1 MSNSIKAI
9 KAHNFQ
15 GRSFEYDLSPLTAIV
30 GRNMSGKT
38 SIASAIK
45 LALLHYSP
53 SHGNRPNITWGFA
66 GSDKVATNNMGVAI
80 ALEHPEKSA
89 GGSEMIVQKW
99 TERAGKITHT
109 GDAPIVPPVL
119 LDIEEEFLNKSG
131 PAKVAMIFS
140 KLDLTELG
148 FNKSQLNLKLRKA
161 ILLDRDEQDSGR
173 DEERV
178 DVALSELL
186 DDIQALDE
194 DRAEFKWPVQKWL
207 DEIAA
212 TVAVKLAAANTTVKT
227 YTGLVRGSAEIS
239 NEAPLKA
246 LVNKARLTE
255 LRGLVAMARV
265 DLEKR
270 KSDAARRDKASQSL
284 QSIKAE
290 LANILDRSE
299 ELAELKAKKAKRV
312 IDPNI
317 ALKNE
322 AVKSLDNTKIEIA
335 RLEASL
341 KLNTEQK
348 ENAVKESE
356 EILAH
361 DDCPTCRSAG
371 KKWKS
376 AFKKELKNRLADFT
390 EKIDAEKVTLKK
402 LREGQASL
410 EEKVKTLNKA
420 VSERL
425 SSDVEEDAKIIQF
438 ERRQETRD
446 MLKKQ
451 FERDSAAFD
460 DDDLPSATNKSPVDC
475 EALKAELATLE
486 LQEREEIAETAK
498 AGQAEEARQK
508 VTQATAAKYVLDGAV
523 KVLKQIKVDLMEKG
537 FGSFM
542 ESVNLFTAG
551 IMNGSVLY
559 KDGEFGYW
567 RGSTWVAMDHFSGT
581 EKMLTAIGLSIAL
594 AQQSPIRLVCVDE
607 WLRDKITRMQV
618 MDRLAEL
625 KLSDVIDQA
634 IIIDTDSSEYAEKGY
649 QIINVD
655 P

>member
-1 MSNSIKAI
+1 
-9 KAHNFQ
+9 
-15 GRSFEYDLSPLTAIV
+15 
-30 GRNMSGKT
+30 
-38 SIASAIK
+38 
-45 LALLHYSP
+45 
-53 SHGNRPNITWGFA
+53 
-66 GSDKVATNNMGVAI
+66 
-80 ALEHPEKSA
+80 
-89 GGSEMIVQKW
+89 MIVQKW
-99 TERAGKITHT
+99 TERAGKITHM

-131 PAKVAMIFS
+131 PAKVAMIFL
-140 KLDLTELG
+140 KLDLTDLG

-212 TVAVKLAAANTTVKT
+212 TVAVKLEAANTTVKT

-299 ELAELKAKKAKRV
+299 ELAALKAKKAKRV

-361 DDCPTCRSAG
+361 DDCPTCRTAG

-376 AFKKELKNRLADFT
+376 DFKKELKNRLADFT

-498 AGQAEEARQK
+498 AAQAEEARQK

-542 ESVNLFTAG
+542 DSVNLFTSG